1 MQLTPLGCCSESCV
15 ERGCGSKND
24 PARERVSKEVKNEI
38 AMGTVAYRVVSFR
51 EAEGIT
57 AIAEIR
63 AENPRGYRG
72 HESDA
77 YKVVKMAVI

>member
-15 ERGCGSKND
+15 ERGSGSKND
-24 PARERVSKEVKNEI
+24 PARERVSKEVKNDI
-38 AMGTVAYRVVSFR
+38 AMGTVAYRVVSFW

-63 AENPRGYRG
+63 AENPRISRTRK
-72 HESDA
+72 SFRQSR
-77 YKVVKMAVI
+77 